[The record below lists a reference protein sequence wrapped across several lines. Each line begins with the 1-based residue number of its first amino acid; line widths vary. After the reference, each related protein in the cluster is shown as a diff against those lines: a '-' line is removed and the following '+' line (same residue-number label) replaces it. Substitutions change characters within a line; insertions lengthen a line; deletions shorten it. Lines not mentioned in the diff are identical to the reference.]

1 MKYTFTFIIYAFSI
15 CFLQNIA
22 LAKDKVS
29 VNVSVSKSG
38 ISVSLSKDNKATSSN
53 EEKSNSQTSP
63 SLQNTSNE
71 KSLSNISDNNTSDN
85 NDNNNDNNDNNSSD
99 TTGNIEDIKK
109 NNKINNWKLNQK
121 EKIANTVKDIKNK
134 GYASKQDF
142 KIIDDELNKKIKQIA
157 KKINFKFDS
166 NNEIQSVEFF
176 NVSESNLEKIVK
188 KTEIIDYIQK
198 TFEVMGIIR

>member
-85 NDNNNDNNDNNSSD
+85 NDNNDNNSSD
-99 TTGNIEDIKK
+99 ITGNIEDIKK

-134 GYASKQDF
+134 GYAGKQDF
-142 KIIDDELNKKIKQIA
+142 KIMDDELNKKIKQVA
-157 KKINFKFDS
+157 KKIDFKFDS

-188 KTEIIDYIQK
+188 KTELIDYIQK

>member
-22 LAKDKVS
+22 VAKDKVS
-29 VNVSVSKSG
+29 VNVSVNKSG
-38 ISVSLSKDNKATSSN
+38 ISVSLSKDNKSTSSN

-63 SLQNTSNE
+63 SLQNTSNQ
-71 KSLSNISDNNTSDN
+71 KSLSNISHNYTS
-85 NDNNNDNNDNNSSD
+85 NNNNNNNNNSSD
-99 TTGNIEDIKK
+99 TNGNIEDIKK

-121 EKIANTVKDIKNK
+121 EIIANTVKDIKNK

-157 KKINFKFDS
+157 KKIDFKFDS
-166 NNEIQSVEFF
+166 NNEIQGVEFF

>member
-63 SLQNTSNE
+63 SFQNTSNQ
-71 KSLSNISDNNTSDN
+71 KSLSNISDNNTSN
-85 NDNNNDNNDNNSSD
+85 NNDNNSSD
-99 TTGNIEDIKK
+99 TNGNIEDIKK

-134 GYASKQDF
+134 GYAGKQDF

-157 KKINFKFDS
+157 KKIDFKFDS

>member
-38 ISVSLSKDNKATSSN
+38 ISISLSKDNKATSSN

-85 NDNNNDNNDNNSSD
+85 NDNNDNNNDNNSSD

>member
-1 MKYTFTFIIYAFSI
+1 MKYTFTFLIYTFSI

-38 ISVSLSKDNKATSSN
+38 ISVSLSEDNKAISSN
-53 EEKSNSQTSP
+53 EENSNNQTSP
-63 SLQNTSNE
+63 SLQNTYNE

-85 NDNNNDNNDNNSSD
+85 NDNNLSD
-99 TTGNIEDIKK
+99 IIGNIEDIKK

-121 EKIANTVKDIKNK
+121 EKIANTLKDIKNK
-134 GYASKQDF
+134 GYVSKQDF
-142 KIIDDELNKKIKQIA
+142 KIIDDELNKKIKQIE
-157 KKINFKFDS
+157 KKIDFKFDS

>member
-22 LAKDKVS
+22 VAKDKVS
-29 VNVSVSKSG
+29 VNVSVNKSG

-63 SLQNTSNE
+63 SFQNTSNQ
-71 KSLSNISDNNTSDN
+71 KSLSNISDNNTSD
-85 NDNNNDNNDNNSSD
+85 NNDNNDNNSSD
-99 TTGNIEDIKK
+99 TTGNIEDIK

-121 EKIANTVKDIKNK
+121 EIIANTVKDIKNK

-157 KKINFKFDS
+157 KKIDFKFDS
-166 NNEIQSVEFF
+166 NNEIQGVEFF

>member
-38 ISVSLSKDNKATSSN
+38 ISVSLSKDNKDTSSN

-85 NDNNNDNNDNNSSD
+85 NDNNSSD
-99 TTGNIEDIKK
+99 TSGNIEDIKK

-121 EKIANTVKDIKNK
+121 EKTANILKDIKNK

-157 KKINFKFDS
+157 KKIDFKFDS

>member
-85 NDNNNDNNDNNSSD
+85 NDNNLSD
-99 TTGNIEDIKK
+99 IIGNIEDIKK

-157 KKINFKFDS
+157 KKIDFKFDS

>member
-1 MKYTFTFIIYAFSI
+1 MKYTFTFIMYAFSI

-38 ISVSLSKDNKATSSN
+38 ISVSLSKDNKSTSSN
-53 EEKSNSQTSP
+53 EEKSNTKTSP
-63 SLQNTSNE
+63 SLQNTSNQ
-71 KSLSNISDNNTSDN
+71 KSLSNISDNNTSD
-85 NDNNNDNNDNNSSD
+85 NNDNNDNNSSD

-109 NNKINNWKLNQK
+109 NNKVNNWKLNQK
-121 EKIANTVKDIKNK
+121 EKIANTVRDIKNK

>member
-1 MKYTFTFIIYAFSI
+1 MKYTFTLIIYAFSI

-38 ISVSLSKDNKATSSN
+38 ISVSLSKDNKTISSN
-53 EEKSNSQTSP
+53 EEKSNSQTLP
-63 SLQNTSNE
+63 SSQNTSNE

-85 NDNNNDNNDNNSSD
+85 NDNNSSN
-99 TTGNIEDIKK
+99 TIGNIKDTKK

-121 EKIANTVKDIKNK
+121 EKIANTVNDIKNK
-134 GYASKQDF
+134 GYASKKDF

-157 KKINFKFDS
+157 KKVDFKFDS

>member
-22 LAKDKVS
+22 VAKDKVS
-29 VNVSVSKSG
+29 VNVSVNKSG

-63 SLQNTSNE
+63 SFQNTSNQ
-71 KSLSNISDNNTSDN
+71 KSLSNISDNNTS
-85 NDNNNDNNDNNSSD
+85 NNNDNNDNNSSD
-99 TTGNIEDIKK
+99 TNGNIEDIKK

-121 EKIANTVKDIKNK
+121 EIIANTVKDIKNK

-157 KKINFKFDS
+157 KKIDFEFDS
-166 NNEIQSVEFF
+166 NDGIQSVEFF

>member
-22 LAKDKVS
+22 VAKDKVS
-29 VNVSVSKSG
+29 VNVSVNKSG
-38 ISVSLSKDNKATSSN
+38 ISVSLSKDKKAKSSN

-63 SLQNTSNE
+63 SFQNTSNQ
-71 KSLSNISDNNTSDN
+71 KSLSNISDNNTSN
-85 NDNNNDNNDNNSSD
+85 NNDNNSSD
-99 TTGNIEDIKK
+99 TNGNIEDIKK

-121 EKIANTVKDIKNK
+121 EIIANTVKDIKNK

-157 KKINFKFDS
+157 KKIDFKFDS

>member
-1 MKYTFTFIIYAFSI
+1 MKYTFTFLIYTFSI

-38 ISVSLSKDNKATSSN
+38 ISVSLSEDNKAISSN
-53 EEKSNSQTSP
+53 EENSNNQTSP
-63 SLQNTSNE
+63 SLQNTYNE

-85 NDNNNDNNDNNSSD
+85 NDNNLSD
-99 TTGNIEDIKK
+99 IIGNIEDIKK

-121 EKIANTVKDIKNK
+121 EKIANTLKDIKNK
-134 GYASKQDF
+134 GYVSKQDF
-142 KIIDDELNKKIKQIA
+142 KIIDDELNKKIKQIE
-157 KKINFKFDS
+157 KKIDFKFDS
-166 NNEIQSVEFF
+166 NHEIQSVEFF

>member
-22 LAKDKVS
+22 VAKDKVS
-29 VNVSVSKSG
+29 VNVSVNKSG

-63 SLQNTSNE
+63 SFQNTSNQ
-71 KSLSNISDNNTSDN
+71 KSLSNISDNNTSD
-85 NDNNNDNNDNNSSD
+85 NNDNNDNNSSD
-99 TTGNIEDIKK
+99 TTGNIEDIT

-157 KKINFKFDS
+157 KKINFEFDS
-166 NNEIQSVEFF
+166 NDGIQSVEFF
-176 NVSESNLEKIVK
+176 HVSESNIEKIVK

>member
-1 MKYTFTFIIYAFSI
+1 MKYTFTLIIYAFSI

-38 ISVSLSKDNKATSSN
+38 ISDSLSKDNKTISSN
-53 EEKSNSQTSP
+53 EEKSSSQTLP
-63 SLQNTSNE
+63 SSQNTSNE

-85 NDNNNDNNDNNSSD
+85 NSSN
-99 TTGNIEDIKK
+99 TIGNIKDTKK

-157 KKINFKFDS
+157 KKINFEFDS
-166 NNEIQSVEFF
+166 NDGIQSVEFF

>member
-22 LAKDKVS
+22 VAKDKVS
-29 VNVSVSKSG
+29 VNVSVNKSG

-71 KSLSNISDNNTSDN
+71 KSLSNISDNNTSV
-85 NDNNNDNNDNNSSD
+85 NNDNNDNNSSD

-121 EKIANTVKDIKNK
+121 EIIANTVKDIKNK

-157 KKINFKFDS
+157 KKIDFKFDS
-166 NNEIQSVEFF
+166 NNEIQGVEFF

>member
-22 LAKDKVS
+22 VAKDKVS
-29 VNVSVSKSG
+29 VNVSVNKSG

-63 SLQNTSNE
+63 SFQNTSNQ
-71 KSLSNISDNNTSDN
+71 KSLSNISDNNTS
-85 NDNNNDNNDNNSSD
+85 NNNDNNDNNSSD
-99 TTGNIEDIKK
+99 TNGNIEDIKK

-121 EKIANTVKDIKNK
+121 EIIANTVKDIKNK

-157 KKINFKFDS
+157 KK
-166 NNEIQSVEFF
+166 
-176 NVSESNLEKIVK
+176 
-188 KTEIIDYIQK
+188 
-198 TFEVMGIIR
+198 

>member
-38 ISVSLSKDNKATSSN
+38 ISVSLSTDNKATSSN

-63 SLQNTSNE
+63 SIQNTSNE

-85 NDNNNDNNDNNSSD
+85 NDNNDNNSSD
-99 TTGNIEDIKK
+99 TTGNIEDIK

-157 KKINFKFDS
+157 KKINFEFDS
-166 NNEIQSVEFF
+166 NDGIQSVEFF

>member
-1 MKYTFTFIIYAFSI
+1 MKYIFTLIIYAFSI

-22 LAKDKVS
+22 VAKDKVS
-29 VNVSVSKSG
+29 VNVSVNKSG

-63 SLQNTSNE
+63 SFQNTSNQ
-71 KSLSNISDNNTSDN
+71 KSLSNISDNNTSN
-85 NDNNNDNNDNNSSD
+85 NNDNNSSD
-99 TTGNIEDIKK
+99 TNGNIEDIKK

-121 EKIANTVKDIKNK
+121 EIIANTVKDIKNK

-157 KKINFKFDS
+157 KKIDFKFDS
-166 NNEIQSVEFF
+166 NNEIQGVEFF

>member
-22 LAKDKVS
+22 VAKDKVS
-29 VNVSVSKSG
+29 VNVSVNKSG

-63 SLQNTSNE
+63 SFQNTSNQ
-71 KSLSNISDNNTSDN
+71 KSLSNISDNNTS
-85 NDNNNDNNDNNSSD
+85 NNNDNNDNNSSD
-99 TTGNIEDIKK
+99 TNGNIEDIKK

-121 EKIANTVKDIKNK
+121 EIIANTVKDIKNK

-157 KKINFKFDS
+157 KKINFEFDS
-166 NNEIQSVEFF
+166 NDGIQSVELF

>member
-38 ISVSLSKDNKATSSN
+38 ISVSLSTDNKATSSN

-63 SLQNTSNE
+63 SIQNTSNE

-85 NDNNNDNNDNNSSD
+85 NDNNDNNSSD
-99 TTGNIEDIKK
+99 TTGNIEDIK

-157 KKINFKFDS
+157 KKINFEFDS
-166 NNEIQSVEFF
+166 NDGIQSVELF

>member
-22 LAKDKVS
+22 VAKDKVS
-29 VNVSVSKSG
+29 VNVSVNKSG
-38 ISVSLSKDNKATSSN
+38 ISVSLSKDNKAKSSN

-63 SLQNTSNE
+63 SFQNTSNQ
-71 KSLSNISDNNTSDN
+71 KSLSNISDNNTSNN
-85 NDNNNDNNDNNSSD
+85 NDNNDNNDNNSSD
-99 TTGNIEDIKK
+99 TNGNIEDIKK

-157 KKINFKFDS
+157 KKINFEFDS
-166 NNEIQSVEFF
+166 NDGIQSVEFF

>member
-38 ISVSLSKDNKATSSN
+38 ISVSLSTDNKATSSN

-63 SLQNTSNE
+63 SFQNTSNQ
-71 KSLSNISDNNTSDN
+71 KSLSNISDKNTS
-85 NDNNNDNNDNNSSD
+85 NNNDNNDNNSSD
-99 TTGNIEDIKK
+99 TNGNIEDIKK

-121 EKIANTVKDIKNK
+121 EIIANTLKDIKNK

-157 KKINFKFDS
+157 KKIDFKFDS
-166 NNEIQSVEFF
+166 NNEIQGVEFF
-176 NVSESNLEKIVK
+176 NASESNLEKIVK